1 MLSQIASTRR
11 MRCENF
17 SDEFAFHADSL
28 PMSAP
33 PMHTSAYYDRMAR
46 SKSSNAWLRRHVN
59 DPYVHR
65 ARAHGYRSRAAYK
78 LTEIAERDGLA
89 RSGDTVVDLGAAPG
103 GWAQA
108 LAERVGR
115 AGCVIAVDLLDVAP
129 IAGVSVIRGDFR
141 DKVVLDQVRT
151 VLDGRKL
158 DLVVSDLAPN
168 LSGVSA
174 TDQARSIGLCELA
187 LEFARSH
194 LKPQGAFLVKAFQ
207 GSGYPEFLAAMRGA
221 FAEVVSRKPG
231 ASRERSSE
239 MYLLGKRLKSTS
251 EASV

>member
-1 MLSQIASTRR
+1 
-11 MRCENF
+11 
-17 SDEFAFHADSL
+17 
-28 PMSAP
+28 
-33 PMHTSAYYDRMAR
+33 MAR

-65 ARAHGYRSRAAYK
+65 AKAQGYRSRSAFK
-78 LTEIAERDGLA
+78 LIEIAERDSLIRPGA
-89 RSGDTVVDLGAAPG
+89 TVVDLGAAPG

-108 LAERVGR
+108 LAERVGPS
-115 AGCVIAVDLLDVAP
+115 GLIVAVDLLAIAP
-129 IAGVSVIRGDFR
+129 IPGVAVIRGDFR
-141 DKVVLDQVRT
+141 DKGVLDQVRT
-151 VLDGRKL
+151 ALGGRKV

-194 LKPQGAFLVKAFQ
+194 LKPQGVFLVKVFQ
-207 GSGYPEFLAAMRGA
+207 GAGYPEYLAAMRGA
-221 FAEVVSRKPG
+221 FAEVASRKPG

-239 MYLLGKRLKSTS
+239 MYLLGKRLKKS
-251 EASV
+251 E

>member
-1 MLSQIASTRR
+1 
-11 MRCENF
+11 
-17 SDEFAFHADSL
+17 
-28 PMSAP
+28 
-33 PMHTSAYYDRMAR
+33 MAR

-65 ARAHGYRSRAAYK
+65 ARAQGYRSRSAFK
-78 LTEIAERDGLA
+78 LIEIAERDSLIRPGA
-89 RSGDTVVDLGAAPG
+89 TVVDLGAAPG

-108 LAERVGR
+108 LAERVGPS
-115 AGCVIAVDLLDVAP
+115 GLIVAVDLLAIAP
-129 IAGVSVIRGDFR
+129 IPGVAVIRGDFR
-141 DKVVLDQVRT
+141 DKGVLDQVRT
-151 VLDGRKL
+151 ALGGRKL

-194 LKPQGAFLVKAFQ
+194 LKPQGVFLVKVFQ
-207 GSGYPEFLAAMRGA
+207 GAGYPEYLAAMRGA
-221 FAEVVSRKPG
+221 FAEVASRKPG

-239 MYLLGKRLKSTS
+239 MYLLGKRLKKS
-251 EASV
+251 E